1 MHKIF
6 PALMLSII
14 AVSASAG
21 QPFIEVFDRAVKKE
35 CGSCHM
41 VFNPEMLPAKSWETI
56 MKGLK
61 NHFGKE
67 VGLDEATVGKILSYF
82 TGRSSDMSGS
92 QNGRTFME
100 GINREEPPLRIID
113 TPRFKD
119 KHQGIAADVWSRE
132 GIKARNNCVSCHVGA
147 LKGDYE
153 ARNAK
158 IPDGK

>member
-67 VGLDEATVGKILSYF
+67 VGLDEATVGKIGEEEIYYLM
-82 TGRSSDMSGS
+82 SSGLNEEEATKMVVSG
-92 QNGRTFME
+92 F
-100 GINREEPPLRIID
+100 IEPVIKSLPLEYAVELNKLI
-113 TPRFKD
+113 
-119 KHQGIAADVWSRE
+119 E
-132 GIKARNNCVSCHVGA
+132 
-147 LKGDYE
+147 LEMKGL
-153 ARNAK
+153 
-158 IPDGK
+158 G